1 MALKMT
7 IVELN
12 DFLRRE
18 FPQVVDD
25 IEITALAENAAELRM
40 EINES
45 HLRPGGT
52 VSGPTMF
59 MLADVTYYLA
69 LMAMIGPKALA
80 VTTNAS
86 IDFMR
91 KPAAGRALIGKASIL
106 KLGRVLTVGDV
117 LIYSDGVAKPVA
129 RASMTYSIPPER
141 V

>member
-25 IEITALAENAAELRM
+25 IEIAKLAENAAELRM

-117 LIYSDGVAKPVA
+117 LIYSEGVEKPVA

-141 V
+141 A